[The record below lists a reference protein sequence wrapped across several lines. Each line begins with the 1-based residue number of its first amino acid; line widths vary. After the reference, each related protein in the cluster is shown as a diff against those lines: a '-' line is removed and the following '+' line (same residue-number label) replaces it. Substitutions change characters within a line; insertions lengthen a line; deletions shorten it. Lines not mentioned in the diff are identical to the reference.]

1 MDGRH
6 WFAVAA
12 IGRDRPGIVADLS
25 ECVYSCDCNLE
36 DASMTMLG
44 SEFATLMLVSGVGAD
59 IAETLANAFRRLEW
73 ERRLTVFLRPLEG
86 AAIATAPG
94 TTGNW
99 RVEAE
104 GIDKAG
110 IVARISRCLADRQI
124 LITDLR
130 SRTLDGAEAGT
141 PVYQLLMRIQL
152 PAALDA
158 APQPLERELAAV
170 AEALRI
176 EITLEPDR

>member
-1 MDGRH
+1 MDGRR

-44 SEFATLMLVSGVGAD
+44 SEFATLMLVSGVGPE
-59 IAETLANAFRRLEW
+59 IAETLASAFRRLEW

-86 AAIATAPG
+86 AAIAADARSAT
-94 TTGNW
+94 NW
-99 RVEAE
+99 RLEAE
-104 GIDKAG
+104 GVDKAG
-110 IVARISRCLADRQI
+110 IVARISRCLANRQI
-124 LITDLR
+124 RITDLR

-141 PVYQLLMRIQL
+141 PVYRLLMRILL
-152 PAALDA
+152 PAELDA

>member
-1 MDGRH
+1 MDGRR

-25 ECVYSCDCNLE
+25 ECVYACDCNLE

-44 SEFATLMLVSGVGAD
+44 SEFATLMLVSGVGPD
-59 IAETLANAFRRLEW
+59 VAETLANAFRRLEW

-86 AAIATAPG
+86 AAVATASR
-94 TTGNW
+94 TTSNW
-99 RVEAE
+99 RLEAE

-124 LITDLR
+124 PIADLR

-141 PVYQLLMRIQL
+141 PVYRLLMRIQL
-152 PAALDA
+152 PAGLDA
-158 APQPLERELAAV
+158 APQPLAQELAAI

-176 EITLEPDR
+176 EIKLEPDR